1 MADPAT
7 NVVRL
12 VDVAPG
18 FASQSEADMVAWGTS
33 WLEALGSERYESL
46 KSLVIVAET
55 VSGRLCVVSQSTG
68 HQIDR
73 SRLVGLLVCAAN
85 WKAEGLC
92 SPESIEVEG

>member
-1 MADPAT
+1 MNDPAT

-18 FASQSEADMVAWGTS
+18 FASKSEADMVLWGTS
-33 WLEALGSERYESL
+33 WLEALGSERYEPL

-55 VSGRLCVVSQSTG
+55 KSGQLCVISQSVGGT
-68 HQIDR
+68 IDR
-73 SRLVGLLVCAAN
+73 SRLVGPLVCAAN